1 MCGILAILLNESD
14 KRKKLKK
21 KIKALVRRGPDEI
34 GHFENED
41 IFIGHTRLSIVH
53 PEAGSQPIHYKGWV
67 GSLNGEIYNASPAD
81 NETDC
86 HHLIKS
92 IVEHGMDSIVNMD
105 GMFSFVLYHPETKR
119 VIMGRDRIGITPM
132 YYSDTV
138 VSSLL
143 VCQDDRP
150 KCVPIGS
157 ITTFILGETPKW
169 KSYMDP
175 YAFRGPTANS
185 LINNGPTDNYL
196 KNSMFKAVTKRLM
209 GDVPWGV
216 LLSGGLDSSI
226 VAAIAVAIAEAHRP
240 DYPKVHSFCIGLKN
254 SPDMLKAKKLAE
266 HLGTFHTAV
275 EYTVE
280 EGLAAI
286 KDVIKAVETYDVT
299 TIRASTPMWLL
310 GKVISKR
317 GIKMVLSGEGSDELF
332 AGYLYNLYCPG
343 PEEMAAECSRKISQ
357 LYAYDCLRANKSM
370 GDWGIETR
378 VPFLDNDIV
387 NFAMNEMDPTNKLS
401 GTHPSGPKPEKWVLR
416 DTFRDMLP
424 DYIVDR
430 TKAQFS
436 DAVGSLWIDSLM
448 EYAEKNISDAQLE
461 IAADKWSY
469 QTPDTK
475 EAYMYR
481 EIFEELFGDING
493 SSETVIYQPSIACS
507 SEVATRWHENF
518 KKCLD
523 PSGDAI
529 QRVFKDS

>member
-1 MCGILAILLNESD
+1 
-14 KRKKLKK
+14 
-21 KIKALVRRGPDEI
+21 
-34 GHFENED
+34 
-41 IFIGHTRLSIVH
+41 
-53 PEAGSQPIHYKGWV
+53 
-67 GSLNGEIYNASPAD
+67 
-81 NETDC
+81 
-86 HHLIKS
+86 
-92 IVEHGMDSIVNMD
+92 
-105 GMFSFVLYHPETKR
+105 
-119 VIMGRDRIGITPM
+119 
-132 YYSDTV
+132 
-138 VSSLL
+138 
-143 VCQDDRP
+143 
-150 KCVPIGS
+150 
-157 ITTFILGETPKW
+157 
-169 KSYMDP
+169 
-175 YAFRGPTANS
+175 
-185 LINNGPTDNYL
+185 
-196 KNSMFKAVTKRLM
+196 
-209 GDVPWGV
+209 
-216 LLSGGLDSSI
+216 
-226 VAAIAVAIAEAHRP
+226 
-240 DYPKVHSFCIGLKN
+240 
-254 SPDMLKAKKLAE
+254 
-266 HLGTFHTAV
+266 
-275 EYTVE
+275 
-280 EGLAAI
+280 
-286 KDVIKAVETYDVT
+286 
-299 TIRASTPMWLL
+299 MWLL

-481 EIFEELFGDING
+481 ENI
-493 SSETVIYQPSIACS
+493 
-507 SEVATRWHENF
+507 
-518 KKCLD
+518 
-523 PSGDAI
+523 
-529 QRVFKDS
+529 

>member
-1 MCGILAILLNESD
+1 MCGILAILLSKSK
-14 KRKKLKK
+14 KRSHLKK
-21 KIKALVRRGPDEI
+21 KLQTLVRRGPDEM
-34 GHFENED
+34 GHFENKD

-53 PEAGSQPIHYKGWV
+53 PEAGHQPIYYEGWV
-67 GSLNGEIYNASPAD
+67 GSMNGEIYNATPAP

-86 HHLIKS
+86 HHLIKN
-92 IVEHGMDSIVNMD
+92 IVEYGIDYIKYID
-105 GMFSFVLYHPETKR
+105 GMFSFFLYHPETKR
-119 VIMGRDRIGITPM
+119 IIMGRDRIGITPM
-132 YYSDTV
+132 YYSSTV

-143 VCQDDRP
+143 ICQDKNP

-157 ITTFILGETPKW
+157 VTSFIIGEMPVWNSYINPYKFTRPSK
-169 KSYMDP
+169 KS
-175 YAFRGPTANS
+175 
-185 LINNGPTDNYL
+185 L
-196 KNSMFKAVTKRLM
+196 KDLMFKAVTKRLM

-226 VAAIAVAIAEAHRP
+226 VASIAVKVAQEYRP

-254 SPDMLKAKKLAE
+254 SPDMIQAKKIAKY
-266 HLGTFHTAV
+266 LGTHHTAI

-280 EGLAAI
+280 KGISVI
-286 KDVIKAVETYDVT
+286 KDVIQAVETYDVT

-310 GKVISKR
+310 GSAISKR

-370 GDWGIETR
+370 GDWSVETR

-387 NFAMNEMDPTNKLS
+387 HFAMNEMDPTEKLS
-401 GTHPSGPKPEKWVLR
+401 GTHPSGPKPEKWFLR
-416 DTFRDMLP
+416 NTFRDMLP
-424 DYIVDR
+424 EYIVDR

-436 DAVGSLWIDSLM
+436 DAVGSLWIDSIIQYS
-448 EYAEKNISDAQLE
+448 EEKISDIKMQTAK
-461 IAADKWSY
+461 DKWPY

-481 EIFEELFGDING
+481 EIFEELFGDIEG
-493 SSETVIYQPSIACS
+493 SCKTVIYQPSIACS
-507 SEVATRWHENF
+507 SEIATRWHKNF
-518 KKCLD
+518 EKCLD
-523 PSGDAI
+523 PSGNAI